1 MLGHL
6 IASLDEPE
14 VSARLLSALQAPALQ
29 TRLAAAVAA
38 DGRAPAELVASA
50 VRRFVDTASDDE
62 WLQLV
67 GIMGRATDAEV
78 VCIIRP
84 RDASGKSEV
93 ITLDRV
99 SPEFV
104 RALADRAKAAP
115 DTLRR

>member
-29 TRLAAAVAA
+29 IRLAAAVAA

-67 GIMGRATDAEV
+67 GIMGRATDPGLAAMRAILE
-78 VCIIRP
+78 RSLP
-84 RDASGKSEV
+84 PAA
-93 ITLDRV
+93 V
-99 SPEFV
+99 SS
-104 RALADRAKAAP
+104 
-115 DTLRR
+115 